1 MNWREQILDPDSLDL
16 DAFIRATF
24 SFAVPR
30 GTDVRKAAVMMLRIL
45 TARTQRLVRSRFDP
59 YFDGAVVHVGP
70 VGEWTE
76 MTLAFPLIHST
87 PAEGLTHLLQLLAS
101 PAEYVYADGI
111 WLQRVDLPRPFLASV
126 PGPRLGINGIRSLLG
141 VTDRPLLALQV
152 GPRNIELNSEVLK
165 AYREALLGGVDL
177 LVDDILLGD
186 PPTGALALQNRVPQ
200 LVRLC
205 EEASSTTGSRKVYI
219 TSLAGSPSQL
229 MAKAEWAVNV
239 GVNGFVV
246 NGFTQGLGTLEDLSR
261 RNFGACLITTNM
273 GSGMLSRLPNF
284 AVRTEDGRKNNTA
297 NARRPGID
305 EQVFSKLSRL
315 AGADAVHT
323 GTTGAECFDINWSDA
338 VRALAQPL
346 ASPNGNVPAAFR
358 VAEGDLQMINLW
370 PNMRE
375 LGNDT
380 IFEVHSALLSQP
392 RNIKVRAKRFIALL
406 DGLKSVSDNI
416 GALRHYQSV
425 ATGDP
430 DLQAAL
436 NSLNFANW

>member
-1 MNWREQILDPDSLDL
+1 
-16 DAFIRATF
+16 
-24 SFAVPR
+24 
-30 GTDVRKAAVMMLRIL
+30 MLRIL

-70 VGEWTE
+70 VGDWTE
-76 MTLAFPLIHST
+76 ATLALPIIHST
-87 PAEGLTHLLQLLAS
+87 PAEGLSHLLQLLAS
-101 PAEYVYADGI
+101 PAEYVYADGV
-111 WLQRVDLPRPFLASV
+111 WLQRVDLPKTFLASV
-126 PGPRLGINGIRSLLG
+126 PGPRLGINGIRSMVG
-141 VTDRPLLALQV
+141 VTNRPLLALQI
-152 GPRNIELNSEVLK
+152 GPRNLELNSDVLK
-165 AYREALLGGVDL
+165 AYREALVGGVDL

-186 PPTGALALQNRVPQ
+186 PPTGVLALQNRVPQ

-205 EEASSTTGSRKVYI
+205 EEASGATGSRKVYI

-229 MAKAEWAVNV
+229 MAKAEWAVNA
-239 GVNGFVV
+239 GAKGFVV
-246 NGFTQGLGTLEDLSR
+246 NGFTQGLGTIEDLSR
-261 RNFGACLITTNM
+261 RNFGVCLITTNM
-273 GSGMLSRLPNF
+273 GSGMVSRLPRSE
-284 AVRTEDGRKNNTA
+284 ARTEDNHKNSAT

-338 VRALAQPL
+338 VRALTQPL
-346 ASPNGNVPAAFR
+346 ARPNGNVPGAFR

-380 IFEVHSALLSQP
+380 IFEVHSALLNQP
-392 RNIKVRAKRFIALL
+392 RNIKSRAKRFIELL
-406 DGLKSVSDNI
+406 EGLKSVSDNT

-425 ATGDP
+425 AARDQI
-430 DLQAAL
+430 LQAEL
-436 NSLNFANW
+436 NSLNFATW